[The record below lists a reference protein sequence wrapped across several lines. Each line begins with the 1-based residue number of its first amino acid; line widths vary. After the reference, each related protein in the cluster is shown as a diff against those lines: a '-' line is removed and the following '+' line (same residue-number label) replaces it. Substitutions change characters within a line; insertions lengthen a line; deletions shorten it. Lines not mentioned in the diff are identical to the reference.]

1 MTKSSAMG
9 HRPLDP
15 RRLNEFHFSLRLG
28 IHLKKSCLYY
38 SFTTRYPLDC
48 TAYVAESTEPSSFLE
63 ADSFST
69 GQELRILRSSKVP
82 NLSQINTFRVLP
94 YQL

>member
-1 MTKSSAMG
+1 MG

-28 IHLKKSCLYY
+28 IHLKKGCLYY
-38 SFTTRYPLDC
+38 SFTIPYPLGL
-48 TAYVAESTEPSSFLE
+48 TASVAESTEQSSSLE

-69 GQELRILRSSKVP
+69 GQELRILRSSNVD
-82 NLSQINTFRVLP
+82 NMSQIKTVA
-94 YQL
+94 